1 MLDLSAFFVVFL
13 WIYLMWILTHSYC
26 CRLFYIYYTHA
37 AHTLKHIH
45 AIREFVQSNVFHTSL
60 LHSLTF
66 FSSLFQQKNHFFVCV
81 LELTQ
86 SDIEQIQKPMNR
98 EHRIQYRTHGD
109 SAKIFASFVLS
120 INKLWQFS
128 SSARPNFSSPVFYIF
143 TDFSSIFDECMCAPR
158 NRRNDLWFRQ
168 NKIKIQATIPWH
180 SIDFR
185 ASTRHKTKVNP
196 FNGCRYIAPTVTKK
210 KHWTFDRYSVNSS
223 HLTS

>member
-98 EHRIQYRTHGD
+98 EHRIQYRTHGNW
-109 SAKIFASFVLS
+109 AKKFASFVLS

-143 TDFSSIFDECMCAPR
+143 ADFFHRFSMNVCVRCEIDEMICGFD
-158 NRRNDLWFRQ
+158 
-168 NKIKIQATIPWH
+168 
-180 SIDFR
+180 
-185 ASTRHKTKVNP
+185 KTKSKSKLQFHDIP
-196 FNGCRYIAPTVTKK
+196 L
-210 KHWTFDRYSVNSS
+210 TFELRLDIKQK
-223 HLTS
+223 